1 MGDTQ
6 VVVAGESAGSGW
18 ERWSWSWSW
27 WGEVVV
33 AVVVVVVTVR
43 LRRRWYGI
51 GTGVDVDEDEVG
63 KSGDLVLV
71 LVLGVLLSLPRRL
84 LLLLL
89 LLPVPVLLGVLA
101 RVPGRIPGVEED
113 GNAGVG
119 GVIAPVLVLVLVLGR
134 WVLVLVI
141 LVLVLVLVLGAWAP
155 WVVEGEEEIVSRG
168 RGRSSRLGLPW
179 WPWSSPSSS
188 PLGPVGDR
196 TPSL

>member
-119 GVIAPVLVLVLVLGR
+119 GVIAPVLVLVLVLG
-134 WVLVLVI
+134 
-141 LVLVLVLVLGAWAP
+141 AWAP